1 MKPEHKHLIYLFYC
15 INSLP
20 EVNFLEVD
28 DMELKEIRLPCT
40 GKLTEIYLLKAF
52 EMGAD
57 SVLIL
62 GCSAGKCRYLK
73 GNLHALSRVKR
84 VRKYLEEIGL
94 GGERLAMYT
103 IPSGDEATADRL
115 LKQIQG
121 FLRETGPSPLKK
133 MISE

>member
-1 MKPEHKHLIYLFYC
+1 MKSKTKNSIYLFHC

-20 EVNFLEVD
+20 QVDFLEGD
-28 DMELKEIRLPCT
+28 DLELKDIKLPCT
-40 GKLTEIYLLKAF
+40 GKLSEIYLLKAF

-62 GCSAGKCRYLK
+62 GCSVGKCRYLK

-84 VRKYLEEIGL
+84 VRKYLDEIGL

-103 IPSGDEATADRL
+103 IASGDVATADRL
-115 LKQIQG
+115 LKEMQALMLKI
-121 FLRETGPSPLKK
+121 GPSPLKNDQ
-133 MISE
+133 